1 MRVVIGGASGFLG
14 TALTEHLRSDGH
26 DVVRLVRHDDV
37 AADASRWD
45 PAAGVVDQS
54 VIDSADAVVNL
65 SGSPIA
71 HWPPTEAWK
80 RELAASRLT
89 ATTTLVQAIVAAPS
103 PPVFLSGS
111 ASGYYGP
118 DRGAEELTEDSASG
132 AGFLADLVVDWEKAT
147 APATEAGSRVV
158 VLRTGLPLHRSG
170 GALQPMLPAFRFGM
184 GAKLGRGDQYF
195 PVMSLS
201 DWTRAVA
208 HAMADDVTGPIN
220 LVMPEVPTNAEFT
233 DALGRALR
241 RPTVLRIPSTAIKV
255 GLGSLA
261 PSLLGSLRMKP
272 QRLLQTGFS
281 FEHRTIDDVVRAA
294 LRPSR

>member
-1 MRVVIGGASGFLG
+1 MQVVIGGASGFLG
-14 TALTEHLRSDGH
+14 TALAEHLRRDGH

-37 AADASRWD
+37 ATDASRWD
-45 PAAGVVDQS
+45 PAAGVIDQS

-80 RELAASRLT
+80 RELVASRMT
-89 ATTTLVQAIVAAPS
+89 ATTTLAQAIAAAPS

-118 DRGAEELTEDSASG
+118 DRGAEELTEGSTPG
-132 AGFLADLVVDWEKAT
+132 AGLLADLVVDWEKAT
-147 APATEAGSRVV
+147 APAAEAGSRVV
-158 VLRTGLPLHRSG
+158 LLRTGLPLHRSG
-170 GALQPMLPAFRFGM
+170 GALQPMLPAFRFGL
-184 GAKLGRGDQYF
+184 GAKLGKGDQYF

-208 HAMADDVTGPIN
+208 HAMANDIAGPIN

-261 PSLLGSLRMKP
+261 PSLLGSLRMQP
-272 QRLLQTGFS
+272 RRLLDDGFA
-281 FEHRTIDDVVRAA
+281 FEHTSIADVVTAA

>member
-14 TALTEHLRSDGH
+14 TALAEQLRRDGH
-26 DVVRLVRHDDV
+26 DVVRLVRRDD
-37 AADASRWD
+37 AAPDASQWD
-45 PAAGVVDQS
+45 PAAGFVDQS

-80 RELAASRLT
+80 RELVASRMT
-89 ATTTLVQAIVAAPS
+89 ATTTLARATAAAPA

-118 DRGAEELTEDSASG
+118 DRGAEELAEDSSRG

-147 APATEAGSRVV
+147 APAAEAGSRVV
-158 VLRTGLPLHRSG
+158 LLRTGLPLHRSG
-170 GALQPMLPAFRFGM
+170 GALQPMLPAFRLGM
-184 GAKLGRGDQYF
+184 GAKLGKGDQYF
-195 PVMSLS
+195 PVMSLF

-208 HAMADDVTGPIN
+208 HAMTGDVAGPIN
-220 LVMPEVPTNAEFT
+220 LVMPAVPTNAEFT
-233 DALGRALR
+233 DTLGRALR

-261 PSLLGSLRMKP
+261 PSLLGSLRMQP
-272 QRLLQTGFS
+272 QRLIQTGFE
-281 FEHRTIDDVVRAA
+281 FEHRTIDAVVESA
-294 LRPSR
+294 LD